1 MQFHVANRDPVTG
14 RIKPL
19 SSVTAYLTPR
29 RNTCSYHLYHR
40 ILLDALLI
48 SASPPP
54 LHLLLLQIIVTY
66 LLVDSFRSNF
76 AIRTYFIRRG
86 RNLRNR
92 SIYEYTNLRN
102 YWYYIRY
109 LVRLLLNFSKS
120 FRTLK
125 KKWKKDLKFLRV
137 QLVLKK
143 GKQKLKIFLAN
154 FTG

>member
-48 SASPPP
+48 SASSPPP

-76 AIRTYFIRRG
+76 AIRTYFIEICG
-86 RNLRNR
+86 WVK
-92 SIYEYTNLRN
+92 S
-102 YWYYIRY
+102 
-109 LVRLLLNFSKS
+109 SKS
-120 FRTLK
+120 I
-125 KKWKKDLKFLRV
+125 DLRIHEFEEL
-137 QLVLKK
+137 LVLY
-143 GKQKLKIFLAN
+143 KIFGKIVIKFFEEFSN
-154 FTG
+154 S